1 MALTSQM
8 QTLRIDYDP
17 ALVPAG
23 GAEVTRACASPV
35 SGEGRMTAEPAGRG
49 FHEKVMRVT
58 GLITGA
64 FAVRPLGPEAE
75 LRRFEQAVQLV
86 NSVVVYNAV
95 YPRSPQGVV
104 ELLQRLDRSA

>member
-1 MALTSQM
+1 MTVWAIVD
-8 QTLRIDYDP
+8 LRP
-17 ALVPAG
+17 T
-23 GAEVTRACASPV
+23 GASVDVRV
-35 SGEGRMTAEPAGRG
+35 EPAHRG
-49 FHEKVMRVT
+49 EIVAR
-58 GLITGA
+58 LITGA